1 MDDPR
6 DRFFKPPPEQRPRR
20 MPVYDVLWKRV
31 TQAVGLLIAV
41 VEFTVASAAG
51 RPVDQNVL
59 LFAAMLI
66 GLPLAARRGGGGT

>member
-1 MDDPR
+1 
-6 DRFFKPPPEQRPRR
+6 
-20 MPVYDVLWKRV
+20 MPVYDVLWKRI

-41 VEFTVASAAG
+41 AEIGSARWTG

-66 GLPLAARRGGGGT
+66 GAPLAARRGGGGT